1 MELMPLPFYLRFGRS
16 VHSPLPNRSSDDL
29 EKANSLRSRN
39 TPNFRATSAPHM
51 RSLIAVLLASVTA
64 CASNT
69 VSQADRQAIVDS
81 LTRQVKAAYDLS
93 KPNVEQR
100 LLSLYPETGRVV
112 SAAGGQIITSRDT
125 LAMGIKAFWD
135 NVGSNMRQPK
145 WIWDQMLF
153 DVLSPTAAVM
163 TATYHIPH
171 LTPRNEPHIL
181 GGAWTAVFEK
191 RGPRWYVIQEHLS
204 DLPPIPDSVAAASA
218 ASAPAMKMPPGHK
231 MPP

>member
-1 MELMPLPFYLRFGRS
+1 
-16 VHSPLPNRSSDDL
+16 
-29 EKANSLRSRN
+29 
-39 TPNFRATSAPHM
+39 M
-51 RSLIAVLLASVTA
+51 RSLTIVLLASLTA
-64 CASNT
+64 CASKT
-69 VSQADRQAIVDS
+69 VSDSERQAIVDS

-100 LLSLYPETGRVV
+100 LLSLYPESGRVV
-112 SAAGGQIITSRDT
+112 SAASGQVIGSRDT

-153 DVLSPTAAVM
+153 DVLSPNAAVM

-171 LTPRNEPHIL
+171 LTPRNQPHVL

-191 RGPRWYVIQEHLS
+191 RGARWYVIQEHLS
-204 DLPPIPDSVAAASA
+204 DLPPVPDSAAAV
-218 ASAPAMKMPPGHK
+218 ASPENAPAMKMPPGHK
-231 MPP
+231 MTP